1 MADPNEAAGAP
12 PRPPSDAARPGLILR
27 ILGDHLTWIAL
38 IWIALAFVLRPA
50 AMAAHYGDTS
60 GLSALF
66 ASNLD
71 TVARAR
77 VAGLLQWGAFAGLI
91 LLLALGHVRYLA
103 AMPEQSRTFIG
114 RFAAA
119 GAYAAAFTL
128 GYIAFIWTPVT
139 AVSLMLHDTF
149 IFYDAIYRIDH
160 GQHPSTDFPTA
171 LGAAMLY
178 LPWVG
183 AKIAGG
189 YGGAIEMSSAIVCFF
204 LCLACAQ
211 ACAARHGAAV
221 TATLVAAIFL
231 IVVPVMLEGYD
242 APSSATF
249 EGGEFANVTDD
260 FANAMFYNRWG
271 WGALIA
277 VFAFLT
283 PRAKDTAAPIAEIVT
298 LGLLLVFLFWL
309 KLSYFAVAAAAAV
322 VYAFLGAKPWRTLLV
337 GGGVAIAGTLLVAL
351 FTGNLIAYIADVLAV
366 GRVSGMRFTDL
377 ASLIRDNL
385 LELLIAIAPAMALG
399 LLGKLKREDIWVTG
413 LILAGTLFVINQN
426 AQTSGMPTMLVAAA
440 YAIWRL
446 REEESRPLVLLAMF
460 CFALPAATYIMDRA
474 SGLLGQT
481 TIARREEARPPSL
494 WAAIPAMKNVYA
506 QEHEDMFAPVQA
518 AATEEDRLNAFRYL
532 AIYGRRQFLRTGEY
546 MASHLAGM
554 KELRAVMQPNDSVV
568 ELDFSSPL
576 AFLLN
581 ARPAKGFWITFDD
594 GRTIDDKT
602 YPKPEDLFAD
612 ADHVMAPRLFVEPD
626 TALRLRKLY
635 SDWLDAHYAERVETP
650 YWTRWSKRRTQ
661 TSATTQLTR

>member
-1 MADPNEAAGAP
+1 MADPSNAAGAP
-12 PRPPSDAARPGLILR
+12 QPRPPESTQPGILLR
-27 ILGDHLTWIAL
+27 VLGDHLTWIAL

-50 AMAAHYGDTS
+50 AMAAHDGATS
-60 GLSALF
+60 GLAGLF

-71 TVARAR
+71 AVALAR
-77 VAGLLQWGAFAGLI
+77 VTGVLQWASLAGMI
-91 LLLALGHVRYLA
+91 LMLALGHVRYLA
-103 AMPEQSRTFIG
+103 ALPEQSRTFVG

-119 GAYAAAFTL
+119 GAYAAAFTI
-128 GYIAFIWTPVT
+128 GYIAFVWTPVT

-149 IFYDAIYRIDH
+149 IFFDAIYRIDH
-160 GQHPSTDFPTA
+160 GQRPSTDFPTA

-189 YGGAIEMSSAIVCFF
+189 YGGAIEISSAIVGFF

-221 TATLVAAIFL
+221 SATLVTAIFL

-249 EGGEFANVTDD
+249 EGGEFANVSDL

-277 VFAFLT
+277 VFVFLT
-283 PRAKDTAAPIAEIVT
+283 PREKDAATPVAEIVT

-309 KLSYFAVAAAAAV
+309 KLSYFAVAAVAAAI
-322 VYAFLGAKPWRTLLV
+322 YAFLGAKPWRTLLI
-337 GGGVAIAGTLLVAL
+337 GGGVALAGTLLVAL
-351 FTGNLIAYIADVLAV
+351 FTGNLVAYIADVLAV
-366 GRVSGMRFTDL
+366 GKVSGMRFADL

-385 LELLIAIAPAMALG
+385 LELLIAIAPAMALA
-399 LLGKLKREDIWVTG
+399 LLGKLKREDVWITG
-413 LILAGTLFVINQN
+413 LILVGTLFVINQN

-446 REEESRPLVLLAMF
+446 REEESRPLVLLALF
-460 CFALPAATYIMDRA
+460 CFALPAVTFVMDRA

-481 TIARREEARPPSL
+481 TIARREEARPPPL
-494 WAAIPAMKNVYA
+494 WAGMPAMKNVYA
-506 QEHEDMFAPVQA
+506 QEHEDMFAQVLGA
-518 AATEEDRLNAFRYL
+518 NTEQERINAFRFL
-532 AIYGRRQFLRTGEY
+532 ALYGRRQFLRTGEY
-546 MASHLAGM
+546 MASHIAAM
-554 KELRAVMQPNDSVV
+554 KDLRAVMQPNDSVV

-594 GRTIDDKT
+594 GRTIDAKT
-602 YPKPEDLFAD
+602 FPKPEDIFAD

-626 TALRLRKLY
+626 TALRLRELY
-635 SDWLDAHYAERVETP
+635 ADWLDAHYAVRVETP
-650 YWTRWSKRRTQ
+650 YWTRWSKRASPP
-661 TSATTQLTR
+661 SATTQFSR